1 MKNDTVTCFYRK
13 ADRVRLVYCNGKE
26 EDVNLSPSKWLE
38 SLILPYGST
47 LQGRIDAFRQ
57 LMHVSQK
64 PCILISERSQLL
76 YFPTKGADNMEC
88 QWFLYQDITS
98 IHKIDS
104 DHTGIMTHHGLQ
116 LVADVNIR
124 TIRMQMKRC
133 SEFLNMINP
142 V

>member
-1 MKNDTVTCFYRK
+1 MKTEHVSCIFWKGNHARLICSDGTVK
-13 ADRVRLVYCNGKE
+13 DIL
-26 EDVNLSPSKWLE
+26 DSPVTWLE
-38 SLILPYGST
+38 NQVLVNGST

-64 PCILISERSQLL
+64 PCVLISERSQLV

-116 LVADVNIR
+116 LVADINIR